1 MKTLQFPLFIFCL
14 FLLFLPLTASSSDLA
29 PHELVVQVTE
39 KLEQE
44 LFDKSNELKDNPKL
58 TSQLIE
64 KHLVPHINF
73 PLMSRYVLGKNWR
86 KADKQQREEFIVLFH
101 DLLVKFYSKAFVKYL
116 KTNTINKGMIEFLPF
131 RGKKGSK
138 YATVKSKLVHKKSAP
153 PIAVNY
159 QLYQGKT
166 KGWKVYDINVEGISL
181 VTSYRS
187 NFNQL
192 IKQKGITGLLADLQ
206 EKINKLNQEI

>member
-1 MKTLQFPLFIFCL
+1 MTTFKFSFYCSI
-14 FLLFLPLTASSSDLA
+14 LLLLALNLTSYASDNA
-29 PHELVVQVTE
+29 PQQLIIKVTDALEHELLTNAEVLRGNPALTTE
-39 KLEQE
+39 
-44 LFDKSNELKDNPKL
+44 
-58 TSQLIE
+58 LIE

-86 KADKQQREEFIVLFH
+86 KIDSTQREEFIHLFH
-101 DLLVKFYSKAFVKYL
+101 VLLVKFYSNAFSKYIQS
-116 KTNTINKGMIEFLPF
+116 NTVDKEMIKFLPF
-131 RGKKGSK
+131 RSKTGSK
-138 YATVKSKLVHKKSAP
+138 YATVKSKITHNKNAP

-159 QLYQGKT
+159 QLYNGKT

-187 NFNQL
+187 SFNQL
-192 IKQKGITGLLADLQ
+192 IKQKGMQGLLVELQ